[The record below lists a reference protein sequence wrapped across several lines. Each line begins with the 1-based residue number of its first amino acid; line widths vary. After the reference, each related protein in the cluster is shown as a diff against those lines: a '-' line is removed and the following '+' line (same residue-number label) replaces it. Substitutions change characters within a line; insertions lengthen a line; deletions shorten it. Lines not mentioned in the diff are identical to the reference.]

1 MSNKLYYS
9 NPFLKMWET
18 NIKEMNERNNQY
30 IIQLEETAFYP
41 EGGGQ
46 PADKGTI
53 NGIKVLDV
61 QERNG
66 AIYHTLDELP
76 EGDLLKCEIDW
87 KRRFEHM
94 QHHTGQHL
102 LSAVCIEL
110 YDAHTVS
117 FHLGVDTVTI
127 DLNVQHLSKEQLDH
141 IEHQTNLY
149 IYENRPVKTYMVG
162 KEDLSKLPLR
172 KTPEVDEAIR
182 IVEIDDI
189 DTSAC
194 CGTHVE
200 STGQIG
206 MIKILKTEKHRG
218 GIRLY
223 FKCGYRALADYDATH
238 QVLMSVG
245 AKLNT
250 NRDTLLARL
259 EQIEQDQKQ
268 LQKQLIET
276 KEKLFSSLAEQLIN
290 EKNDHLIIQSFD
302 EYNMKDLQLIT
313 KTIFSKSES
322 IVLFRSN
329 SEKRLLLAQ
338 SSGFSL
344 DCGALFKEHLEQFN
358 GKGGGSK
365 VQAQAM
371 FESDE
376 KLVQFEEFIV
386 NHLLIQTED

>member
-1 MSNKLYYS
+1 MTNKLFYS
-9 NPFLKMWET
+9 NPFLKTWET
-18 NIKEMNERNNQY
+18 NIKEINERNNQY

-53 NGIKVLDV
+53 NGIQVLDV
-61 QERNG
+61 QEQNG
-66 AIYHTLDELP
+66 AIYHTLNELP
-76 EGDLLKCEIDW
+76 EDELLKCEIDW
-87 KRRFEHM
+87 KHRLEHM

-110 YDAHTVS
+110 YDAHTIS
-117 FHLGVDTVTI
+117 FHLGVETVTI

-141 IEHQTNLY
+141 MEHQTNLY
-149 IYENRPVKTYMVG
+149 IFENRPVKTYMVG
-162 KEDLSKLPLR
+162 KEDLSSLPLR
-172 KTPEVDEAIR
+172 KTPEVEENIR
-182 IVEIDDI
+182 IVEIDGIDI
-189 DTSAC
+189 SAC

-206 MIKILKTEKHRG
+206 MMKVLKTEKHRG

-238 QVLMSVG
+238 QVLMSAG
-245 AKLNT
+245 AKLNA

-259 EQIEQDQKQ
+259 DQIELDQKQ
-268 LQKQLIET
+268 LQKQLNET
-276 KEKLFSSLAEQLIN
+276 KEKLFSSLAEQLN
-290 EKNDHLIIQSFD
+290 HGKNDHLIIQSFD

-313 KTIFSKSES
+313 KAIFSKSER
-322 IVLFRSN
+322 IVLFRSK

-338 SSGFSL
+338 SGGFSL
-344 DCGALFKEHLEQFN
+344 DCGALFKEHLKQFN

-371 FESDE
+371 FDSDE
-376 KLVQFEEFIV
+376 KLVEFEEFIV
-386 NHLLIQTED
+386 SHLHIQTED

>member
-9 NPFLKMWET
+9 NPFIKTWET
-18 NIKEMNERNNQY
+18 NIKEVTELNNQY

-46 PADKGTI
+46 PADTGTI
-53 NGIKVLDV
+53 NGIHILEV
-61 QERNG
+61 QEKDG
-66 AIYHTLDELP
+66 VIYHTVDELP
-76 EGDLLKCEIDW
+76 EEDLLICEIDW
-87 KRRFEHM
+87 QRRFEHM

-102 LSAVCIEL
+102 LSAACIEL

-127 DLNVQHLSKEQLDH
+127 DLDVQHLSKEQLDH

-149 IYENRPVKTYMVG
+149 IYENRPVKTYTVG
-162 KEDLSKLPLR
+162 KDDLSKLPLR
-172 KTPEVDEAIR
+172 KTPQVDEDIR
-182 IVEIDDI
+182 IVEIDGI

-206 MIKILKTEKHRG
+206 ILKILKTEKHKG

-223 FKCGYRALADYDATH
+223 FKCGIRALGDYNATH
-238 QVLMSVG
+238 QVLMSAG
-245 AKLNT
+245 AKLNA

-259 EQIEQDQKQ
+259 EQIEVDQKQ
-268 LQKQLIET
+268 LQKQLNET
-276 KEKLFSSLAEQLIN
+276 KEKLFSSLATQLIK
-290 EKNDHLIIQSFD
+290 EKNDHLIVQSFD
-302 EYNMKDLQLIT
+302 EYHMKDLQLIT
-313 KTIFSKSES
+313 KMIISQTKCIAVFSSK
-322 IVLFRSN
+322 

-338 SSGFSL
+338 SGEFSL
-344 DCGALFKEHLEQFN
+344 DCGALFKEHLKHFD

-371 FESDE
+371 FDSDG
-376 KLVQFEEFIV
+376 KLVEFREFIV
-386 NHLLIQTED
+386 HHLHMR